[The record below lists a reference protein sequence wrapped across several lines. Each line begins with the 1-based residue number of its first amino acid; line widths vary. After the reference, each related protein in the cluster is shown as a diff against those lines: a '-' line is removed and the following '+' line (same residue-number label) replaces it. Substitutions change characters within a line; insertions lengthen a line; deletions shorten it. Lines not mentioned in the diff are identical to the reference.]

1 MNTKVKFQPL
11 ASSVSFRYVSV
22 NFGTQRARLPAPTSN
37 YLSQPVVNLACGAVA
52 SKRSEVVMCVAEA
65 LSKAIQ
71 ERGSSAAFA
80 ALGGAPRYA
89 APGSSS
95 GAAAAQYGYRFWH
108 FRALAVETASP
119 LFSQCGTREAVC
131 IASNSKTVTGLR
143 GQCQTARP
151 NTSLNRT
158 FCGSPSLGFIS
169 FSPKPGLPQN
179 AG

>member
-11 ASSVSFRYVSV
+11 ASSIPFRYVSV
-22 NFGTQRARLPAPTSN
+22 SFGTQRARLPAPTSN

-71 ERGSSAAFA
+71 ERGSSATFA
-80 ALGGAPRYA
+80 APGGALRCA

-95 GAAAAQYGYRFWH
+95 GAAAAQYGYRYWH
-108 FRALAVETASP
+108 FRASAVETASP
-119 LFSQCGTREAVC
+119 LFSQCGTRGAVC
-131 IASNSKTVTGLR
+131 IASNSKKVTGLR